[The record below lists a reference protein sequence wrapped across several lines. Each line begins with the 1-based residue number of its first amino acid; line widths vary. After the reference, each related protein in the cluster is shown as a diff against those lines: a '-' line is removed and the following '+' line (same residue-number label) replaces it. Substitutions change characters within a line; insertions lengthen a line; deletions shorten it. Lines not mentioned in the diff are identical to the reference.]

1 MTIPKTILLSLFSL
15 SCLSLLA
22 QSSEKTFVKSIDL
35 EGKKTVRLLVD
46 GKVAVEEWAGDL
58 MRIELTVGIDKASPT
73 LLKGLVRTGR
83 YSLASTLEAEALLV
97 EAPGLER
104 QVRGRVFDETISYTV
119 KVPQGVDV
127 IINPPSAEKGKKGVE
142 PSLLSQN

>member
-1 MTIPKTILLSLFSL
+1 MTIPRTILLSLLSL
-15 SCLSLLA
+15 SSLSLLA

-46 GKVAVEEWAGDL
+46 GEVEIEEWGSDL
-58 MRIELTVGIDKASPT
+58 MRIELTVGIDKASPS

-83 YSLASTLEAEALLV
+83 YSLASTLEAESLLV

-104 QVRGRVFDETISYTV
+104 EVRGRVFEETLSFTV
-119 KVPQGVDV
+119 KVPSGVKVV
-127 IINPPSAEKGKKGVE
+127 IDPPSAENGKKGVE
-142 PSLLSQN
+142 PSLLSRN